1 MAEAV
6 LHLQLPSGHV
16 QATLSKYHPQ
26 TKACGSF
33 HLPDIQWT
41 SKFKVGRGFSSPS
54 QAMEEMME
62 WSMKIRLLNIRSYD
76 QIVYKGCVGWWGPN
90 SPFSKRKELNE
101 PFPN

>member
-6 LHLQLPSGHV
+6 LDLQLPSGHV
-16 QATLSKYHPQ
+16 QATLSKYHSQ

-41 SKFKVGRGFSSPS
+41 GKFKVGRGFSSPS

-62 WSMKIRLLNIRSYD
+62 WSMKIRLQMSD
-76 QIVYKGCVGWWGPN
+76 GQIVYKGCVDWWGPN
-90 SPFSKRKELNE
+90 
-101 PFPN
+101 